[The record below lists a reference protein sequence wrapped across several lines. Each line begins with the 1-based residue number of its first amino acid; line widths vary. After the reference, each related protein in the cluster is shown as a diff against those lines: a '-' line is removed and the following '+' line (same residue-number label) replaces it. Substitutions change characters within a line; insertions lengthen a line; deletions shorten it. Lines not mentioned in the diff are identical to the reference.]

1 MGDTL
6 RLLALRKSLA
16 LASGFRRGLVVRL
29 VDQPVR
35 VVEDAFQTELEVVVV
50 GRADVMALLGDQR
63 KQRCRLGIDRHR
75 FLETTPLLAQVTA
88 KGHHI
93 GAADEKN
100 FEFGLECILDH
111 AGRLIGEDD
120 KKPAKAARKATKAS
134 GPRTRSKA
142 AAR

>member
-1 MGDTL
+1 MT
-6 RLLALRKSLA
+6 
-16 LASGFRRGLVVRL
+16 
-29 VDQPVR
+29 
-35 VVEDAFQTELEVVVV
+35 
-50 GRADVMALLGDQR
+50 
-63 KQRCRLGIDRHR
+63 IDP
-75 FLETTPLLAQVTA
+75 EITPLLAEVTA

-120 KKPAKAARKATKAS
+120 MKPAKAARKATKAS